1 MEPVS
6 ADIWQEA
13 GYTLDKVTYEA
24 LVLNVLS
31 VCLSVQFC
39 EVITVYWLKELSGHL
54 VRVMLDYVDH
64 VTLCSK
70 LKAAL
75 MEQPQWPDICRLQG
89 KWQLYNPHN
98 RNKSDLQS
106 VVSPLQKMFAVC
118 SISVVCGSA
127 VVSVAFVSDLP
138 RSWASWSC
146 HSDWRTTSCTGST
159 TCMGNRAVR
168 TDDTGVTKFKQNS
181 WIWTFKDLKS
191 HFKGRM
197 SKTTFKVVLCPW
209 LSAAIC
215 SVLTML
221 HPKLD
226 AQKPPEHS
234 KINTGRRLQSLCRYR
249 HHHTGH
255 K

>member
-13 GYTLDKVTYEA
+13 GYTLDKVTYKA

-89 KWQLYNPHN
+89 K
-98 RNKSDLQS
+98 
-106 VVSPLQKMFAVC
+106 
-118 SISVVCGSA
+118 
-127 VVSVAFVSDLP
+127 
-138 RSWASWSC
+138 
-146 HSDWRTTSCTGST
+146 
-159 TCMGNRAVR
+159 
-168 TDDTGVTKFKQNS
+168 
-181 WIWTFKDLKS
+181 
-191 HFKGRM
+191 
-197 SKTTFKVVLCPW
+197 
-209 LSAAIC
+209 
-215 SVLTML
+215 
-221 HPKLD
+221 
-226 AQKPPEHS
+226 
-234 KINTGRRLQSLCRYR
+234 
-249 HHHTGH
+249 
-255 K
+255 